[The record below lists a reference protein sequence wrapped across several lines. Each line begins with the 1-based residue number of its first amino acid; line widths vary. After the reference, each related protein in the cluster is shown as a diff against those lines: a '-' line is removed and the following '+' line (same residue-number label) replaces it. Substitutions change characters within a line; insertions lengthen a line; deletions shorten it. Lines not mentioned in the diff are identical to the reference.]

1 MKIQEK
7 DFYYGAA
14 LAQLAEH
21 PVFTSI
27 NKVTEKD
34 GLYLVNGSKRLL
46 IKYSSA
52 DGPEWRFTFRTDD
65 SEVADGHEL
74 FFVLVCGA
82 STICLLNESDID
94 QLLDLSTYKSQ
105 WISVTY
111 PGGGQMRIRG
121 SLGHLANTV
130 PHNSFPQ
137 DLLGSVAKKQEPY
150 AWPPLS
156 RLNFYEDPPNLILSS
171 VNRMLDLSDT
181 LGDKVENDENTTIYF
196 GLTTVSHK
204 WKIWSEKNLRT
215 IEKAVKYDLEF
226 DGFNVAIERY
236 TSPVDPWT
244 KKKNRPCDTQFVWK
258 LEISTA

>member
-1 MKIQEK
+1 LKIQEK

-14 LAQLAEH
+14 LAQLAAH

-34 GLYLVNGSKRLL
+34 GLYLVNGYKKVL

-52 DGPEWRFTFRTDD
+52 DGPEWKFTFRTED

-82 STICLLNESDID
+82 STICLLRESDID

-111 PGGGQMRIRG
+111 PDGGQMRIKG
-121 SLGHLANTV
+121 SLGNLKNTV
-130 PHNSFPQ
+130 SHNSFPQ

-156 RLNFYEDPPNLILSS
+156 RLNFYEYPPGLILSS
-171 VNRMLDLSDT
+171 VNRILDFSDA
-181 LGDKVENDENTTIYF
+181 LGDKVVTDENTTIYF
-196 GLTTVSHK
+196 GLTTISHK
-204 WKIWSEKNLRT
+204 SKTWSEKNLCT
-215 IEKAVKYDLEF
+215 IEKAIKYDFEF
-226 DGFNVAIERY
+226 DGFDVAIERF
-236 TSPVDPWT
+236 TSPIDPCT
-244 KKKNRPCDTQFVWK
+244 KKKNRPCDTQFVWR
-258 LEISTA
+258 LEISTV